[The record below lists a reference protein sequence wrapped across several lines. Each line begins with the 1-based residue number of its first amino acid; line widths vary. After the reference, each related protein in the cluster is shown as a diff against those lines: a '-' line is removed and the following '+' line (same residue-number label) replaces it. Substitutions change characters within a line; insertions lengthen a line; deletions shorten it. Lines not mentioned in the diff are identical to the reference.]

1 MEEST
6 ASRISTGARDQNGEE
21 SLALACG
28 HASFLVPQLCYDS
41 KLVQRFIKTHC

>member
-6 ASRISTGARDQNGEE
+6 ASRISTGARDQNDEE

-28 HASFLVPQLCYDS
+28 HASFLVPQLCHDGKS
-41 KLVQRFIKTHC
+41 VQRFTEVHF